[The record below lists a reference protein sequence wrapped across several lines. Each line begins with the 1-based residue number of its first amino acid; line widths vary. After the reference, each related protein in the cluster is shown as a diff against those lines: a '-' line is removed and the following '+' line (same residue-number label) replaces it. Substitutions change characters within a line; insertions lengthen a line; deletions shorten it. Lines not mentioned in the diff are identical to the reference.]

1 MWSPVCDVFKEE
13 SVVNLMSKKL
23 YLVKSLGYSED
34 RSILIVAESLEEAKK
49 RVYELEDGQVYS
61 IFPREI
67 SEVDGYEIK
76 VVSKEEETLIPDL
89 LPCPFCGGEAIVEE
103 YGRSVFL
110 AKCTSCGIKLP
121 NVNRTKEEAIKAWNT
136 RVGENNE

>member
-1 MWSPVCDVFKEE
+1 
-13 SVVNLMSKKL
+13 MSKKL

-34 RSILIVAESLEEAKK
+34 RSILIVAESPEEAKK

-76 VVSKEEETLIPDL
+76 VVSKKEETPIPDL
-89 LPCPFCGGEAIVEE
+89 LPCPFCGNTEKGDLHVTVKVEDSRKTYGIWCETCGAELTNGFETLLEA
-103 YGRSVFL
+103 
-110 AKCTSCGIKLP
+110 TQ
-121 NVNRTKEEAIKAWNT
+121 AWNT